1 MVLNGDIKMS
11 KLFKVL
17 VTGSIGSGKSTACK
31 MFEEL
36 GVPVFYSDKVAK
48 SIMDSDKEVISK
60 IKEEFG
66 DDIYVDGE
74 LDRKALAEIVF
85 KDVGKLLN
93 LNEIVHPAVAEAFES
108 FVGVNETFKESE
120 YVIEEAAIG
129 IETGVYKK
137 FDTVVLIT
145 ADEDVRIKRV
155 MERDKCTE
163 QQVRDRMS
171 YQMSD
176 DNKKT
181 VSDHVIINNDFPN
194 LECQVKAIHKKILDG
209 IKK

>member
-1 MVLNGDIKMS
+1 MH
-11 KLFKVL
+11 KVL
-17 VTGSIGSGKSTACK
+17 ITGGIGSGKSTACK

-36 GVPVFYSDKVAK
+36 GVPVLYSDKVAK
-48 SIMDSDKEVISK
+48 SIMDSDKDVISK
-60 IKEEFG
+60 IKNLFG
-66 DDIYVDGE
+66 DDIYNDGE
-74 LDRKALAEIVF
+74 LDRKDLAEVVF
-85 KDVGKLLN
+85 NDVDSLLK
-93 LNEIVHPAVAEAFES
+93 LNEIVHPAVADAFES

-137 FDTVVLIT
+137 FDTVVLVT

-155 MERDKCTE
+155 MDRDKCTE

-176 DNKKT
+176 EAKKKL
-181 VSDHVIINNDFPN
+181 SDYVIINNDFPN
-194 LECQVKAIHKKILDG
+194 LECQVKAIHDKILES

>member
-1 MVLNGDIKMS
+1 MH
-11 KLFKVL
+11 KVL
-17 VTGSIGSGKSTACK
+17 ITGGIGSGKSTACK

-36 GVPVFYSDKVAK
+36 GVPVFYSDKAAK
-48 SIMDSDKEVISK
+48 SIMDSDKDVISK
-60 IKEEFG
+60 IKELFG
-66 DDIYVDGE
+66 DNIYVDGE

-85 KDVGKLLN
+85 NDVDSLLK
-93 LNEIVHPAVAEAFES
+93 LNEVVHPAVADAFES

-137 FDTVVLIT
+137 FDTVVLVT
-145 ADEDVRIKRV
+145 ADEDVRINRV
-155 MERDKCTE
+155 IDRDKCTE
-163 QQVRDRMS
+163 KQVRDRMS

-176 DNKKT
+176 ENKKM
-181 VSDHVIINNDFPN
+181 VSDYVIINNDFPN
-194 LECQVKAIHKKILDG
+194 LECQVKAIHDKILES